1 MVKLGRTYKFF
12 NGEYYIAKVKQ
23 IIPIDK
29 YDAAIWLEDELRKNS
44 NVYSR
49 HPKVV
54 VIIDVEGV
62 ANNLV
67 CVKMKHKDSY
77 CTIGGNFCGELLKK

>member
-12 NGEYYIAKVKQ
+12 NGECYAAKVKQ

-29 YDAAIWLEDELRKNS
+29 YDAAIWLEDEIRKNS
-44 NVYSR
+44 NLYSK

-54 VIIDVEGV
+54 IVIDVEDLA
-62 ANNLV
+62 ANLI
-67 CVKMKHKDSY
+67 CIKMKHKDGY
-77 CTIGGNFCGELLKK
+77 HTIGSDYCGELLKR